1 MRERQSYQQKLV
13 HPDTPKSHLRVP
25 NHPTHPDRPY
35 PSFSDK
41 TRKPVEAMLADS
53 RLTYETY
60 VVLLERAEGMIPT
73 ANDMLEST
81 DDESNDESNES
92 DDGSMEDGDESNV
105 GKAEAESEGVLNP
118 TTDEVF
124 GPAGLFGGREPLT
137 QPLTQ
142 PLGVTQPLAEEP
154 SLSRPYSH
162 PPRLKAPAAWLF
174 NSSATGAPNEGEVE
188 GSGRGEGEG
197 AGHETGGDDRDDGAP
212 IEAPLDGSTSD
223 SSPPADDAAPPAS
236 SPVGASH
243 NNFSFQ
249 ASFTSQ
255 SGPSPSPSPSLS
267 LKPVD
272 PAPTYDEHG
281 IRIGH
286 GAWKGVTVSSSGSAA
301 KL

>member
-1 MRERQSYQQKLV
+1 MREQQSYQQKLG
-13 HPDTPKSHLRVP
+13 HPDTPKSHLP

-81 DDESNDESNES
+81 DDESDES

-118 TTDEVF
+118 TTDEVY

-154 SLSRPYSH
+154 SLSRPYSQ

-174 NSSATGAPNEGEVE
+174 NSSATGPPNEGEVE
-188 GSGRGEGEG
+188 ESGRGEG
-197 AGHETGGDDRDDGAP
+197 AGHETGGYNHVDGAP
-212 IEAPLDGSTSD
+212 IEGPFDGATSD
-223 SSPPADDAAPPAS
+223 SSPPADDAVPPAS
-236 SPVGASH
+236 SPVGASR
-243 NNFSFQ
+243 NNFSFK

-255 SGPSPSPSPSLS
+255 SGPSPNLS

-286 GAWKGVTVSSSGSAA
+286 GAWKGVTVSTSGSAA